1 MSAPL
6 HAARFLVLGAGLALL
21 GCGEPNRPPSVESV
35 AVSPPSATLVSIG
48 ESVQLTASPL
58 DSKGTAIA
66 GKTVVWTTSDESVA
80 TVSTTGVVTAVANGT
95 CTIRATS
102 DGVAGVAS
110 LTVSQAAAT
119 VEVSPQSV
127 TLASL
132 GETVQLTAIVR
143 DANNHAVAGATVAWS
158 SLQETTA
165 SVGTTGLAT
174 ARSNGTATVRATAAT
189 AVGTSEVTVRQR
201 PAEIAFDAQPRYA
214 GTRMVFAPVIAV
226 IRDAL
231 GSRVEGA
238 ASDVSLA
245 IGANPGG
252 AALLGTTTVNAV
264 DGIARFDNLSID
276 RPGVGY
282 TLVASTGGLMRTTNA
297 FNVAAL
303 LYVANI
309 DPNTVTVVE
318 TGTNV
323 AVATV
328 NVGAAPVSVAVTPDG
343 RFAYVA
349 NRDHGT
355 LSVISTATAT
365 RVGTIDVGG
374 RLLQEVEITPD
385 GAHAYVA
392 SQVIPGFVSVVSTAS
407 RTMLGTI
414 AVGDIPVHLAITPDG
429 RFVYVVNRGLGS
441 ESVSVIETAG
451 NTVAA
456 TIPLGFAPNDVAIT
470 PDGATAYVTIPE
482 GLVVINTAT
491 NTIVDTIPLAGYP
504 ETLGITPDGALAY
517 VGIGTLGHFAV
528 VDLKAGAQL
537 ALLNMGTSFGAPV
550 FTRDG
555 QFLYVSSSRP
565 DHVAMIARATNAVVR
580 KIAVGATPGRIA
592 ITPF

>member
-6 HAARFLVLGAGLALL
+6 YAARLLVLGAGLALL
-21 GCGEPNRPPSVESV
+21 GCGEPNRPPSVASV
-35 AVSPPSATLVSIG
+35 AVSPTSATLVSIG
-48 ESVQLTASPL
+48 ETVQLIASPL
-58 DSKGTAIA
+58 DAKGTAIA

-102 DGVAGVAS
+102 DGIVGVAS

-119 VEVSPQSV
+119 VEVSPPSA

-132 GETVQLTAIVR
+132 GETIQLSATAR
-143 DANNHAVAGATVAWS
+143 DANNHPVVGASVVWS
-158 SLQETTA
+158 SLQEATA
-165 SVGTTGLAT
+165 SVGVTGLVT
-174 ARSNGTATVRATAAT
+174 ARSNGAATVRATAGT
-189 AVGTSEVTVRQR
+189 AAGTSEITVRQR
-201 PAEIAFDAQPRYA
+201 AAEITFDAQPRYS
-214 GTRMVFAPVIAV
+214 GTRMVFAPVVAV

-238 ASDVSLA
+238 ASAVSLA

-252 AALLGTTTVNAV
+252 AALSGTTTVNAV
-264 DGIARFDNLSID
+264 DGLARFDNLSID
-276 RPGVGY
+276 RPGIGY
-282 TLVASTGGLMRTTNA
+282 TLVASTDGLTRTTNA

-303 LYVANI
+303 LYVTNI
-309 DPNTVTVVE
+309 NPNTVTVVE

-323 AVATV
+323 AVATI
-328 NVGAAPVSVAVTPDG
+328 NVGAAPVSVAVTPDA

-355 LSVISTATAT
+355 LSVIATATNT

-374 RLLQEVEITPD
+374 RLLQEVAITPD

-392 SQVIPGFVSVVSTAS
+392 SQVIRGFVSVVSTAT
-407 RTMLGTI
+407 RNMIGTI
-414 AVGDIPVHLAITPDG
+414 AVGDIPVNLAITPDG
-429 RFVYVVNRGLGS
+429 RFVYVVNTGLGS

-451 NTVAA
+451 NTVVA
-456 TIPLGFAPNDVAIT
+456 TIPLGFAPDDVAIA

-482 GLVVINTAT
+482 GLLVVKTAT
-491 NTIVDTIPLAGYP
+491 HTIVDTIPLAGHP

-528 VDLKAGAQL
+528 VDLKAGAQV

-555 QFLYVSSSRP
+555 AFIYVSSSRP
-565 DHVAMIARATNAVVR
+565 DHVAVIERATNAVVR
-580 KIAVGATPGRIA
+580 KIGAGATPARIA